1 MKLSKKILIGALS
14 ILPLAACSAI
24 TTTSTNSDTENT
36 STQTTSTIT
45 INPNTDDL
53 DTSFD
58 TTPGET
64 ITFDGTSITADGA
77 NLSVNGSTLT
87 ISGAGDYL
95 ISGTLSDGQIIIAAD
110 KEDLVHLFFDDVN
123 LTNKDGSPLVLL
135 NADKVVLTLVEGSTN
150 TITDGASYALSGD
163 EDPDAAIFAKDDLTI
178 NGSGALSVIST
189 SHHGIHGSNDV
200 MIIDASVTVTS
211 GQDGIKGKDSV
222 VVSDAQISIDAKD
235 DGLVS
240 SNAVDQGT
248 GYIALDGGSVTI
260 RSGLDAI
267 QAETQVLIKDGDLT
281 ISAGSLASDDESGKG
296 IKALLDVSIEGGNLN
311 VTSVADDTLNSSKIL
326 TISGGTLTLDA
337 KDDAIHA
344 DETLLINGGNI
355 TITASNEGL
364 ESSEIIINDGLIH
377 INASDDGINTSTGTV
392 EYVKGGP
399 NMTQDDG
406 STLTI
411 NGGSIFLSA
420 LGDGVDSNGNI
431 TMTGGTLIAFGPTA
445 SNNATLDY
453 NQSFTLSGGT
463 ILAVGSSGMAQQ
475 ASSSTINTVL
485 VNLTTTLQSNTL
497 VAIVD
502 STGKLVVAFETI
514 KSASSIV
521 FASESLAN
529 GNYTVYSGGSLSS
542 ALSDQVSLNST
553 YIKGTQLTTF
563 TIASTITSVGTAMGG
578 PGGQTRPGKK

>member
-14 ILPLAACSAI
+14 ILPLAACSVIA
-24 TTTSTNSDTENT
+24 TTPTNSDTENT

-45 INPNTDDL
+45 INPNTQDL
-53 DTSFD
+53 DTSYD
-58 TTPGET
+58 ASSGET
-64 ITFDGTSITADGA
+64 ITFNDTSITADGA
-77 NLSVNGSTLT
+77 NLSVNESTLT
-87 ISGAGDYL
+87 ISGPGDYL

-110 KEDLVHLFFDDVN
+110 KEDIVHLFFDDVS
-123 LTNKDGSPLVLL
+123 LTSKDGSPLVLL

-150 TITDGASYALSGD
+150 TITDGATYALTGD
-163 EDPDAAIFAKDDLTI
+163 EDPDAAIFAKDDLTL
-178 NGSGALSVIST
+178 NGSGALSVNSN
-189 SHHGIHGSNDV
+189 SHHGIHSSNDV
-200 MIIDASVTVTS
+200 MILNASVTVS
-211 GQDGIKGKDSV
+211 AGQDGIKGKDSV
-222 VVSDAQISIDAKD
+222 VLMNAQISIDSKE
-235 DGLVS
+235 DGIVS
-240 SNAVDQGT
+240 TNAVDQGT
-248 GYIALDGGSVTI
+248 GYVALDGGSVTI
-260 RSGLDAI
+260 TSGLDAI
-267 QAETQVLIKDGDLT
+267 QAETQVLIKDGELT
-281 ISAGSLASDDESGKG
+281 ITAGNLASDDDSGKG

-311 VTSVADDTLNSSKIL
+311 VTSVGDDTLHSNKTL
-326 TISGGTLTLDA
+326 TISGGSITLEA

-355 TITASNEGL
+355 TITASYEGL
-364 ESSEIIINDGLIH
+364 ESSEIIINDGLLH
-377 INASDDGINTSTGTV
+377 INAIDDGINTSTGTV

-411 NGGSIFLSA
+411 NGGSIVLSA

-445 SNNATLDY
+445 TNNATLDY

-497 VAIVD
+497 VAIVE

-514 KSASSIV
+514 KSAGSIV
-521 FASESLAN
+521 FASESLTN
-529 GNYTVYSGGSLSS
+529 GSYTVYSGGSLSS
-542 ALSDQVSLNST
+542 PLSDQVSINGT
-553 YIKGTQLTTF
+553 YTNGTQLTTF
-563 TIASTITSVGTAMGG
+563 TISSTITSVGTATGG
-578 PGGQTRPGKK
+578 PGGQPRPGKK

>member
-14 ILPLAACSAI
+14 ILPLAACSAAN
-24 TTTSTNSDTENT
+24 TMTDTDTENS

-45 INPNTDDL
+45 INPSTQDL

-58 TTPGET
+58 TAIGET
-64 ITFDGTSITADGA
+64 ITFNGSSIKADGA

-95 ISGTLSDGQIIIAAD
+95 ISGTLSDGQIVIAAD
-110 KEDLVHLFFDDVN
+110 KEDSVHLFFDGVT
-123 LTNKDGSPLVLL
+123 LINKDGSPLVVL

-150 TITDGASYALSGD
+150 SITDGTTYALTGE

-178 NGSGALSVIST
+178 NGSGALSVKSNAY
-189 SHHGIHGSNDV
+189 HGIHGSNEV
-200 MIIDASVTVTS
+200 MILDASVSVTS

-222 VVSDAQISIDAKD
+222 VLMDAQISIDAKE
-235 DGLVS
+235 DGVVS
-240 SNAVDQGT
+240 SNAVDQGK
-248 GYIALDGGSVTI
+248 GFVALDGGSVAIT
-260 RSGLDAI
+260 SGLDAI

-281 ISAGSLASDDESGKG
+281 ISAGSLASDDDSGKG

-311 VTSVADDTLNSSKIL
+311 ITSVGDDTLHSNKTI

-355 TITASNEGL
+355 TITASYEGL
-364 ESSEIIINDGLIH
+364 ESSEIIINDGLLH

-411 NGGSIFLSA
+411 NGGSIVLSA
-420 LGDGVDSNGNI
+420 LGDGVDCNGNI

-445 SNNATLDY
+445 TNNATLDY

-529 GNYTVYSGGSLSS
+529 GTYTVYSGGSLSS
-542 ALSDQVSLNST
+542 ALSDQMSLNGSYT
-553 YIKGTQLTTF
+553 KGTQLTTF
-563 TIASTITSVGTAMGG
+563 TISSTITSVGSAMGG
-578 PGGQTRPGKK
+578 PGGQIRPGKK